1 MTRSERYKRALAM
14 TSHVLFELQE
24 KHKWSAHESAVAISL
39 VDDTVPISLHNVGEL
54 FIMALTFIA
63 YDCSL

>member
-14 TSHVLFELQE
+14 TSHVFELQE
-24 KHKWSAHESAVAISL
+24 KHKWSARESAVAISL